1 MKKGILLILLIFILS
16 ISFVNASENT
26 TDLKSVDDAF
36 CENYDIDSKL
46 NQNYENNYNLMDDNK
61 HSDIYIDNSVE
72 VSGDGLSPETPMK
85 HLDNSIFNKLSNNGT
100 VHLAN
105 GEYEIPNNDEEYTIV
120 GNGQNTV
127 ITKCWFET
135 SSYINSNKSLT
146 LINLTF
152 KIPSKGFVGYMS
164 GDDDNGLSYT
174 SVYYDISLDGKN
186 FNFIGCTFVN
196 VSFVSGQWQYNNPNR
211 DKLTDISSA
220 IFENCNF
227 INYSYDKHVNEY
239 DTTTYGGTKI
249 HNMEYESKNLITS
262 YAYSKYTFNNC
273 NFENLV
279 VDAIV
284 DSYGGQTD
292 HYGRF
297 DGVYIHNSN
306 FKNCNMNGIVKARQ
320 LGSCEI
326 VDCTYDF
333 DASETVDLVSPFY
346 VNKTIK
352 SADLNETQLTVT
364 AKDNSVIIT
373 LTDVNANKP
382 IAGVEVAIINNNKV
396 FAYRDTDSNGQ
407 IVLDNLLGTYNFEFS
422 YPGDEYVGYA
432 PTSLNK
438 TLTFNK
444 TKINTVIQAP
454 KVTATYNVAKNLVIT
469 LKDANGNVLVGKYV
483 TVKVGTISKNIQT
496 DKKGQVSVNVATLVP
511 KSYTASISFAGDD
524 DYNKA
529 STTANVVVGKATPKL
544 TAKAKTFKKSVKTKK
559 YTVTLKTN
567 LNKVMKNV
575 KVTIKVNKKTYSAK
589 TNSKGVATFKI
600 TKLTKKGTFTATVK
614 FVGNKN
620 FKATTKKVKIVV
632 KK

>member
-26 TDLKSVDDAF
+26 TDLKSVDDTF

-135 SSYINSNKSLT
+135 SSYLNSNKSLT

-164 GDDDNGLSYT
+164 GDDDNGLNYT

-186 FNFIGCTFVN
+186 FNFIDCTFVN
-196 VSFVSGQWQYNNPNR
+196 ASFVSGQWQYNNPNR

-262 YAYSKYTFNNC
+262 YAYSKYTFNYC

-292 HYGRF
+292 HYGRY

-373 LTDVNANKP
+373 LTDVNTNKP

-422 YPGDEYVGYA
+422 YPGDEYVGYS

-444 TKINTVIQAP
+444 TKINTIIQVP
-454 KVTATYNVAKNLVIT
+454 KVTATYNIAKDLVIT

-483 TVKVGTISKNIQT
+483 TVKVGTISKNLKT
-496 DKKGQVSVNVATLVP
+496 DKNGQVSVNVATLVP

-567 LNKVMKNV
+567 LNKFMKNV

-614 FVGNKN
+614 FTGNKN